1 MVGPSR
7 EKKVR
12 NIKGTWTGPDQSRRP
27 TSASGPPQNRL
38 KRQFYRLL
46 SMEAAAAHLMSSG
59 TEVADGAS
67 KRKHLVVLKGQQEMK
82 AIDFVLLG

>member
-1 MVGPSR
+1 
-7 EKKVR
+7 
-12 NIKGTWTGPDQSRRP
+12 
-27 TSASGPPQNRL
+27 
-38 KRQFYRLL
+38 
-46 SMEAAAAHLMSSG
+46 MEAAAAHLMSSG